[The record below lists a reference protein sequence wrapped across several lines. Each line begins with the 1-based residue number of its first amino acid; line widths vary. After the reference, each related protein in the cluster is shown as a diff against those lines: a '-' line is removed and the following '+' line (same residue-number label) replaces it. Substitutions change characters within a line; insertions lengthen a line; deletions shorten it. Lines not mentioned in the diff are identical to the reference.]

1 MSSVVETSLII
12 IVRRRARDSSTP
24 LRCARNDTMEG
35 YLSIN
40 ETFHSRPNR
49 AAILRGYPA
58 WIRTKNNASKGRC
71 VTVTP
76 RGKSAGRFTI
86 FDGTAEVA
94 TGAAK
99 QLTRADKISSPL
111 NTPKDA
117 KIHRRKK
124 AFRLSRASS
133 YQEKFMVTC
142 AGKNCRAVI
151 LTANKKNGGE
161 NRRPTI
167 GLLGRLRLPRCYSLG
182 FGRRMSTVLPLP

>member
-12 IVRRRARDSSTP
+12 IVRSRARDSSTP
-24 LRCARNDTMEG
+24 LRGARNDTMEG

-86 FDGTAEVA
+86 FDGATEVA
-94 TGAAK
+94 TGAARN
-99 QLTRADKISSPL
+99 LTHADDISSPL

-124 AFRLSRASS
+124 PSGSAERRPT
-133 YQEKFMVTC
+133 K
-142 AGKNCRAVI
+142 RR
-151 LTANKKNGGE
+151 NGGE

-167 GLLGRLRLPRCYSLG
+167 GLMGRLRPPRCYSLG
-182 FGRRMSTVLPLP
+182 FGRRMSTVVPLP